1 MVRVKSN
8 ADIQKNYESGAN
20 VAPERYRQG
29 VASATWQGEALNGQ
43 DLYIAMMQQAEIL
56 ARRASGIQKVSDA
69 QWRQAATEKG
79 APVIG
84 ARMKAASGKQV
95 QNFAPYKAALEALS
109 LPDKTVDPMQNLINR
124 AGAVVQAL
132 VNTKKQQG

>member
-1 MVRVKSN
+1 
-8 ADIQKNYESGAN
+8 
-20 VAPERYRQG
+20 
-29 VASATWQGEALNGQ
+29 
-43 DLYIAMMQQAEIL
+43 
-56 ARRASGIQKVSDA
+56 
-69 QWRQAATEKG
+69 
-79 APVIG
+79 
-84 ARMKAASGKQV
+84 MKAASGKQV